1 MARILPSTRQECH
14 AVQRLTRSETDV
26 ARQILAYF
34 LRNPRAADSAEGV
47 ARWRVMDEQIRTSVR
62 ETFAA
67 LQWLVAKGYLEE
79 SSSRSSET
87 IFRLH
92 AARSGEAHKLVF
104 GPRPGSRRQKP

>member
-1 MARILPSTRQECH
+1 MARVLLPWHQERN

-47 ARWRVMDEQIRTSVR
+47 ARWRVMDEKVRHSVR
-62 ETFAA
+62 ETFVA
-67 LQWLVAKGYLEE
+67 LKWLVAKGYLQERC
-79 SSSRSSET
+79 SRSSGT

-92 AARSGEAHKLVF
+92 TDRSDEARKLAF
-104 GPRPGSRRQKP
+104 GARPRSRRRKP